1 MMQMLSI
8 LAILLAVG
16 LPVLDYAFFRPRR
29 RAFGRDDAILRGV
42 ERAIYLVFV
51 VALAGM
57 VVSSIFMLAVGERM
71 HRWMLILHMT
81 LAPLFALCVTALAVL
96 WQSTTTT
103 PDDDDRGADTGG
115 EPGRGGR
122 GGERIAFWIVLV
134 ASFLTILSAMLGM
147 MTWFGSGGQ
156 EILLDIH
163 RVSSFCLFVA
173 AAYQAWR
180 LLSKQQRSPAS

>member
-96 WQSTTTT
+96 WQSTAAA
-103 PDDDDRGADTGG
+103 DDDLRRGPR
-115 EPGRGGR
+115 EPG
-122 GGERIAFWIVLV
+122 ERFAFCTVIV

-147 MTWFGSGGQ
+147 MTWFGSDGQ
-156 EILLDIH
+156 RLLLNIH
-163 RVSSFCLFVA
+163 RISSLVLFVA
-173 AAYQAWR
+173 AAFLAWR
-180 LLSKQQRSPAS
+180 LLSKQRSPAS